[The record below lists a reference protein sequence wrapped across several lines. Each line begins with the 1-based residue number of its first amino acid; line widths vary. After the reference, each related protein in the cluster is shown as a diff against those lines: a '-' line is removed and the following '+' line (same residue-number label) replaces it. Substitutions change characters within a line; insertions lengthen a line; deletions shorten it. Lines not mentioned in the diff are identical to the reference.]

1 MRLRVMIL
9 LACLTPA
16 TQGYCAEDTGERTYP
31 SDNRGACMDRDMDSA
46 RGGCVTRE
54 DGSARSAQ
62 PSVLPPEPAT
72 TRQSPPES
80 TASGRGEL
88 PQTSSER

>member
-9 LACLTPA
+9 LACLAPA
-16 TQGYCAEDTGERTYP
+16 AQGYGAEDTGDRTYP
-31 SDNRGACMDRDMDSA
+31 SDNRSACMDRDMDSA

-54 DGSARSAQ
+54 DGSAWSAQ
-62 PSVLPPEPAT
+62 PKALPPEPDT

-80 TASGRGEL
+80 TASERAEL
-88 PQTSSER
+88 PQTGSER